1 VARKQDILAMSM
13 AQAILAA
20 CGRVTGAS
28 LHNAADESGVAEDG
42 TIRLISASVGARQD
56 VWLDMDFIPDATALP
71 IGLRWQSDSAPGGQ
85 VSPIGDLVNLRLD
98 GRPVVSP
105 AGKIGGNPRAVT
117 PPADSELPGFSVDLA
132 GALSLEPGRVH
143 SLRVSLSDPDGSGAE
158 LRMSSESAAAA
169 KTPNYEAV
177 DDATTITRVGVTTLN
192 LTANDIGPGQSGIY
206 VTAINGISL
215 EPGESVTLS
224 GGQVVT
230 LLDDGTVSIV
240 SNGNFDSFSFTY
252 TATFGKGNAK
262 KFSDVAT
269 VTVDTVPCFVA
280 GTMIRTASGAVPVE
294 RLAIGDLIHTRDGG
308 LQPIR
313 WIGRRRIA
321 ADGPFA
327 PIRIAR
333 DAFGTHDT
341 LYVSPLHR
349 ILVRNAGA
357 QLLYGTHEVLASAR
371 DLVDDR
377 RITRVEGGHVEYVH
391 LMFDRHQII
400 WSDGLETESFLLGPQ
415 TAHCYEADIVAEIA
429 AIFPELDVTTGAGYG
444 PTARPALRA
453 REARLLVA

>member
-1 VARKQDILAMSM
+1 MSM

-28 LHNAADESGVAEDG
+28 LHNATDESGVAEDG
-42 TIRLISASVGARQD
+42 TIRLVSDAVGARQD

-71 IGLRWQSDSAPGGQ
+71 IGLRWQSGSAPEGQ

-105 AGKIGGNPRAVT
+105 SGRAAGAPRADT
-117 PPADSELPGFSVDLA
+117 PPAASDLPGFSVDLA
-132 GALSLEPGRVH
+132 GALSLEPGRIH

-158 LRMSSESAAAA
+158 LRMSSESAAA
-169 KTPNYEAV
+169 KKPNYEAV

-192 LTANDIGPGQSGIY
+192 LTANDIGPGNSGIY
-206 VTAINGISL
+206 VTAINGIEL
-215 EPGESVTLS
+215 EPGESVTLP

-240 SNGNFDSFSFTY
+240 SNGSFDSFEFEY
-252 TATFGKGNAK
+252 TASFGKGNARP
-262 KFSDVAT
+262 SDTAR

-294 RLAIGDLIHTRDGG
+294 RLVVGDLIHTRDDG

-333 DAFGTHDT
+333 DTFGTHDT

-349 ILVRNAGA
+349 VLVRNAGA

-377 RITRVEGGHVEYVH
+377 RVTRVEGGHVEYVH

-415 TAHCYEADIVAEIA
+415 TEHCYEAEIVAEIA